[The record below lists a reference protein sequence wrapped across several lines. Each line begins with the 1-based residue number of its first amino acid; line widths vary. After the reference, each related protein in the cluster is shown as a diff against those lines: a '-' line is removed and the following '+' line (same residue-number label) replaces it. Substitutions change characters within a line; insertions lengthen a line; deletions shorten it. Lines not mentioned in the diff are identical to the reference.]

1 MSTIYKKLNQARKE
15 FHLLKLKKSGRND
28 FAKYNYFELA
38 DFLIPALGVFENN
51 GLCGIVSFNVEQAKM
66 AIVDIDSG
74 DKIEIES
81 PMGSANLKG
90 CHEVQN
96 IGAVET
102 YQRRY
107 LWMAALEIVEHD
119 AIDSTT
125 GAEPPSIDPY
135 INKIMSALSED
146 ALKKVYIAA
155 VKTLGE
161 LPELVKAKD
170 IRKAELLG
178 AQS

>member
-1 MSTIYKKLNQARKE
+1 MSTIYKKLNQARKQ

-28 FAKYNYFELA
+28 FAKYNYFELS
-38 DFLIPALGVFENN
+38 DFLIPALDVFENN
-51 GLCGIVSFNVEQAKM
+51 GLCGIVSFNSEQAKM
-66 AIVDIDSG
+66 VIVDIETG

-119 AIDSTT
+119 AIDATT
-125 GAEPPSIDPY
+125 GAEPPSINPH

>member
-1 MSTIYKKLNQARKE
+1 MTIYKKLNEARKK
-15 FHLLKLKKSGRND
+15 FHSLEMKKSGRND
-28 FAKYNYFELA
+28 FAKYNYFELS
-38 DFLIPALGVFENN
+38 DFIKPILTIFDEL
-51 GLCGIVSFNVEQAKM
+51 GLCGVVSFDK
-66 AIVDIDSG
+66 DIATLRIIDTETSETFS
-74 DKIEIES
+74 ITS
-81 PMGSANLKG
+81 PMGSAALKG

-107 LWMAALEIVEHD
+107 LWMAAFEIIEQD
-119 AIDSTT
+119 AVDAST
-125 GAEPPSIDPY
+125 GKEPPSIDPY
-135 INKIMSALSED
+135 IKQIMSALSED

>member
-161 LPELVKAKD
+161 LPELVEAKD